1 MNMKEMSH
9 RKSQKVGLLACGF
22 LCSSVILTAGENR
35 ISDSAEISSLKAQ
48 LASQQEQI
56 DQLRQELQTQ
66 RILILQVRQAA
77 ENAPNS
83 TLGTS
88 SSPLPD
94 AGQIASLSPAFPES
108 SAPAVSETSKQING
122 ALPDSE
128 IKSSPLSLGIG
139 CAQITPVGFMDLTA
153 IYRSKNVGS
162 GLGTNFGAIP
172 FNNSV
177 DGNLSET
184 RLSAQNSQLG
194 ARLDTKIFGVN
205 VLNYLKTDFLKYT
218 PKNAAVTSHSDGLRL
233 RLYWVKLRKSK
244 FEILARQS

>member
-1 MNMKEMSH
+1 MKETSH
-9 RKSQKVGLLACGF
+9 RTPQKVGLLACGF
-22 LCSSVILTAGENR
+22 LCSSVILAAGENR
-35 ISDSAEISSLKAQ
+35 IPDSAEISSLKAQ
-48 LASQQEQI
+48 LAYQQEQI
-56 DQLRQELQTQ
+56 DQLRKELQAQ
-66 RILILQVRQAA
+66 RILILQSRQAG
-77 ENAPNS
+77 EKAPNS
-83 TLGTS
+83 PPGTS
-88 SSPLPD
+88 SPPPRE
-94 AGQIASLSPAFPES
+94 AEQIASLSPAFPKS
-108 SAPAVSETSKQING
+108 SAPTVAETSKQINS

-128 IKSSPLSLGIG
+128 IKPSPLSIGIG
-139 CAQITPVGFMDLTA
+139 STQISPVGFLDLTG

-184 RLSAQNSQLG
+184 RLSAQNSRLG